1 MSGIVTI
8 EVKDNGIAYLKMQ
21 DKKDKNTF
29 SDDFVHEIIA
39 GLDHLENNYQ
49 PKVLILSGLPEVF
62 SGGAEKQN
70 LLDLCDGKIHVKD
83 LLISERLVNTPFP
96 VIAAMEGHAV
106 GGGFIMAVCSDI
118 VIAARESRYGVV
130 FMALGFTP
138 GMGCTRLLP
147 ELVGNYIANEM
158 MYTGKT
164 YKGRELAEKSTQINY
179 ILPQA
184 EVITK
189 AENIALQI
197 IENNVKSIQLLKHAL
212 SAGKKKLLIEA
223 RVQED
228 FMHKLS
234 FAFPETKKTIE
245 ELYRK

>member
-1 MSGIVTI
+1 MSGII
-8 EVKDNGIAYLKMQ
+8 KLEVKDNGIAYLKM
-21 DKKDKNTF
+21 KDEANKNIF
-29 SDDFVHEIIA
+29 SDDFIRELITGI
-39 GLDHLENNYQ
+39 DELENNYQ

-147 ELVGNYIANEM
+147 ELVGDFVANEM
-158 MYTGKT
+158 MYTGKA
-164 YKGRELAEKSTQINY
+164 YKGRELAEKNTQINY
-179 ILPQA
+179 ILPRT
-184 EVITK
+184 EVMAK

-197 IENNVKSIQLLKHAL
+197 IEKNVKSIQLLKHAL
-212 SAGKKKLLIEA
+212 NAKKKKLLIEA

-234 FAFPETKKTIE
+234 FAFPETRKTIE
-245 ELYRK
+245 EIYRK